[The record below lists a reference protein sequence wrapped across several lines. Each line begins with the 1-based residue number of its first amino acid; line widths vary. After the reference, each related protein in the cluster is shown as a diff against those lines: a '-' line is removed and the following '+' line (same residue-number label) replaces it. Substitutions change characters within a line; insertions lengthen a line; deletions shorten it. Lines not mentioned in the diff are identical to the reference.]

1 MSFDRDALARA
12 IAAHGPVV
20 RVVVAEAL
28 GSAPRE
34 AGAAMIVHATG
45 FEGTIGGG
53 ALEFEALAEARRRLD
68 AGPDGVAH
76 YPLGPTL
83 AQCCGGAA
91 TLAYERWGKERLATL
106 SDTTVFTRPLGGV
119 GEPPLAI
126 ARALRDARGGQSADT
141 LYVPG
146 APPWLAEPMT
156 PTLTP
161 LWIWGAG
168 HVGRALVRVFDG
180 LPFAITWIDSAP
192 DRFPDPVPP
201 HARAL
206 PAPDPADAAALAPAG
221 AAHLVLTYSHAL
233 DLEICHRLLARGGFA
248 RLGLIGSASKSARFR
263 SRLRALGHDETTVSR
278 LECPIGLAGPAGLRG
293 GKAPAEIAVS
303 VAADHLQ
310 WRASR
315 GAARLSEEAL

>member
-1 MSFDRDALARA
+1 MSFDLAALARA

-20 RVVVAEAL
+20 RVVVAEAR

-34 AGAAMIVHATG
+34 PGASMVVWASG
-45 FEGTIGGG
+45 FDGTIGGG
-53 ALEFEALAEARRRLD
+53 ALEFEALAEARRRLS
-68 AGPDGVAH
+68 AGVDGAAH
-76 YPLGPTL
+76 YPLGPAL

-91 TLAYERWGKERLATL
+91 TLAYERWDDARLRSIAEGPL
-106 SDTTVFTRPLGGV
+106 FARPLGPACA
-119 GEPPLAI
+119 PPLAI
-126 ARALRDARGGQSADT
+126 ARALRGARGGAPDLT
-141 LYVPG
+141 YVPG
-146 APPWLAEPMT
+146 DPPWLAEPMALS
-156 PTLTP
+156 LTP

-168 HVGRALVRVFDG
+168 HVGRALVRVFEG
-180 LPFAITWIDSAP
+180 LPFDLTWIDAGA
-192 DRFPDPVPP
+192 DRFPDPIPR

-206 PAPDPADAAALAPAG
+206 PVPHPADATGLAPAQ

-233 DLEICHRLLARGGFA
+233 DLEICHRLLARGDFA

-263 SRLRALGHDETTVSR
+263 ARLRALGHDETRVSR

-315 GAARLSEEAL
+315 GVARRSEEAL